1 MYVIKFILILLSFSL
16 LSNNFFAQSSV
27 DSLYKSIQ
35 SLRPSKQVDS
45 AITII
50 KNLRNTDP
58 LTGVEL
64 GTKILPLLDEVKD
77 DNLNA
82 TLYDEMGVCFRKL
95 GDFNLAVQYH
105 FKALKLMTELQN
117 EMGQAFVLH
126 NIGNVYRLLRQYDI
140 ALHHLFES
148 LNIKNKYNDSY
159 QISFSL
165 NTIGLVFEEKGLID
179 SSEFYMQKAL
189 NIASETGP
197 SQLAEINLAN
207 IYSNYAKIEMRA
219 GKYELAKNLALKS
232 LAIYKNGEADYGI
245 AQALGRLAEIQ
256 INTGEYREAKN
267 NLDSGFNKILNIK
280 AKDLEKEFYFL
291 YSEYFKQRG
300 NFKESY
306 EYLQKYVTLNEN
318 LTYEKGIKQVTHS
331 EFLYEIN
338 EKDKE
343 NEFLKQ
349 QNEITELNYLQQRII
364 LYSSIIILFL
374 IILLL
379 LSQYL
384 RNKKIRAKNVELKR
398 QQLKLQKLNS
408 ELSDLNATQNKLFSI
423 IAHDLRNPFNFLILS
438 SSYMIEE
445 YGQLKEEDKINILNG
460 IETVS
465 KESNLLLSNL
475 LDWAQIQ
482 TGKLSPEQNEFPI
495 NESANKNVN
504 LLSKLAEHKGIL
516 LNNEIPESIR
526 VCADQDMIDTVFR
539 NLITNSIKFSK
550 TGDFITLMA
559 VETENEVEICIEDQ
573 GIGMDSKTLENLF
586 NIGLIENK
594 KGTAD
599 EGGSGLGLLLCKE
612 LVEENRGKIWA
623 ESKLGKGT
631 RIFFTL
637 KKNKFL

>member
-1 MYVIKFILILLSFSL
+1 MNIIKIILILLLFPY
-16 LSNNFFAQSSV
+16 LSNSYSAQASL

-35 SLRPSKQVDS
+35 LLQPSEQVDS

-64 GTKILPLLDEVKD
+64 GTKILPILNEVKD
-77 DNLNA
+77 DNLSA
-82 TLYDEMGVCFRKL
+82 TLYDEMGVSFRKL
-95 GDFNLAVQYH
+95 GDFNLSVKYH
-105 FKALKLMTELQN
+105 FEALKLMTELQN

-126 NIGNVYRLLRQYDI
+126 NIGNVYRLLKQYDI
-140 ALHHLFES
+140 ALNHLFES
-148 LNIKNKYNDSY
+148 LKIKNKISDSY

-179 SSEFYMQKAL
+179 SAEFYMQKAL
-189 NIASETGP
+189 NIAEN
-197 SQLAEINLAN
+197 AEPMEPGNMNLAN
-207 IYSNYAKIEMRA
+207 IYSNYAKIETRA
-219 GKYELAKNLALKS
+219 GKYEVAENLILKS
-232 LAIYKNGEADYGI
+232 LAIYKNGKADYGI

-256 INTGEYREAKN
+256 INTREYKEAKS
-267 NLDSGFNKILNIK
+267 NLDTGFRKILNIK

-291 YSEYFKQRG
+291 YSEYFKRLG

-306 EYLQKYVTLNEN
+306 EHLQKYVTLNEN

-338 EKDKE
+338 EKAKE

-349 QNEITELNYLQQRII
+349 QNEITELKFLQQRII
-364 LYSSIIILFL
+364 LYSSMIIIFL

-384 RNKKIRAKNVELKR
+384 RNKKIRIKNVELKK
-398 QQLKLQKLNS
+398 QQEKLQKLNS

-445 YGQLKEEDKINILNG
+445 YGQLKEEDKINLLNG

-482 TGKLSPEQNEFPI
+482 TGKLNPDQSEFPI
-495 NESANKNVN
+495 SESANKNVN

-516 LNNEIPESIR
+516 LNNEIPESLK

-550 TGDFITLMA
+550 TGDIITLMA
-559 VETENEVEICIEDQ
+559 AEIDNEVEICIEDQ
-573 GIGMDSKTLENLF
+573 GIGMDAKTLENLF
-586 NIGLIENK
+586 SIGLSEK
-594 KGTAD
+594 RKGTAD
-599 EGGSGLGLLLCKE
+599 ESGSGLGLLLCKE
-612 LVEENRGKIWA
+612 LVEENGGKIWA

-637 KKNKFL
+637 KTNK